1 MKWKE
6 GGNAKGSSNR
16 WATSSLTRQLPNL
29 VENNFSIEEEKKNN
43 KNPKS
48 MGNDLNQWRKLGKE
62 FLVSFFC
69 YLSLHF
75 EDGRGKWLLISRIRK
90 CWWNPQNLS
99 AVKIGK
105 RSWKKRAEG
114 GEGRKGGREK
124 GGRRRRVRQHG
135 RGGRRRW
142 PNPRKTPAHG
152 KPPQRRT
159 KANGREKGN
168 GWKAAKGKG

>member
-1 MKWKE
+1 MRRGAATGGPLHHWHGNYQISWKIIFQS
-6 GGNAKGSSNR
+6 KKR
-16 WATSSLTRQLPNL
+16 KKTTRIPNPWEMIWING
-29 VENNFSIEEEKKNN
+29 ENSERNS
-43 KNPKS
+43 
-48 MGNDLNQWRKLGKE
+48 W
-62 FLVSFFC
+62 FLFFF

-114 GEGRKGGREK
+114 GEGRK